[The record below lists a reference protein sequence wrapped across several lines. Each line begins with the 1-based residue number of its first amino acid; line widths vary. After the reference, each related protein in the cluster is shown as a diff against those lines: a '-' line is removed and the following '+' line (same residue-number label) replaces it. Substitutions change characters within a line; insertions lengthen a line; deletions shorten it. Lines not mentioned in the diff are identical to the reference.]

1 LFDPFISLFEQHPV
15 IYLATLFVFGAT
27 VGSFLNVVIYR
38 LPVMMQR
45 EWRHDCLEFLEQP
58 ADAEVDK
65 FNLSTPRSRCGHCG
79 HQITVLENIPIIS
92 YLVLGGKCSSCKTR
106 ISLQYPLVELFTA
119 VISVVVGIT
128 LPLLWLGILLSL
140 FDVFVDLESSVMGA
154 MAGYMS
160 LWSVFILFKLVTGKE
175 GMGHGDFKLLAMLGA
190 WLGWKPLFVV
200 ILTSSM
206 VGAFIGISMILP
218 VVIAMFAVGLTG
230 GIASGKTTISDLFAK
245 HGVPVVDTDV
255 ISRKLLEPGELAF
268 DQVCAHFGDRIV
280 KSDGKIDRSR
290 LREIVFNNRDEKS
303 WLETMLHPLIFQR
316 SHDAIA
322 NHSAAHYVLTSWS

>member
-1 LFDPFISLFEQHPV
+1 MFDPFISLFEQHPV

-58 ADAEVDK
+58 ADAESER

-79 HQITVLENIPIIS
+79 HQITVLENIPIVS
-92 YLVLGGKCSSCKTR
+92 YVVLGGKCSSCNTR

-119 VISVVVGIT
+119 LISVVVGWHFGVSPQALAALLLSWCLIAASGIDIGHKLLPDTIT

-200 ILTSSM
+200 ILTSSV
-206 VGAFIGISMILP
+206 VGAFIGISMILLK
-218 VVIAMFAVGLTG
+218 LTERG
-230 GIASGKTTISDLFAK
+230 TQIPFGPYLAAAGWMTLLWGDELMQFYFSLF
-245 HGVPVVDTDV
+245 
-255 ISRKLLEPGELAF
+255 SF
-268 DQVCAHFGDRIV
+268 
-280 KSDGKIDRSR
+280 
-290 LREIVFNNRDEKS
+290 
-303 WLETMLHPLIFQR
+303 
-316 SHDAIA
+316 
-322 NHSAAHYVLTSWS
+322 

>member
-1 LFDPFISLFEQHPV
+1 MFDPFISLFEQHPV

-58 ADAEVDK
+58 ADAESER

-79 HQITVLENIPIIS
+79 HQITVLENIPIVS
-92 YLVLGGKCSSCKTR
+92 YVVLGGKCSSCNTR

-119 VISVVVGIT
+119 LISVVVGWHFGVSPQALAALLLSWCLIAASGIDIGHKLLPDTIT

-140 FDVFVDLESSVMGA
+140 FDVFVDLESSVTGA

-200 ILTSSM
+200 ILTSSV
-206 VGAFIGISMILP
+206 VGAFIGISMILLK
-218 VVIAMFAVGLTG
+218 LTERG
-230 GIASGKTTISDLFAK
+230 TQIPFGPYLAAAGWMTLLWGDELMQFYFSLF
-245 HGVPVVDTDV
+245 
-255 ISRKLLEPGELAF
+255 SF
-268 DQVCAHFGDRIV
+268 
-280 KSDGKIDRSR
+280 
-290 LREIVFNNRDEKS
+290 
-303 WLETMLHPLIFQR
+303 
-316 SHDAIA
+316 
-322 NHSAAHYVLTSWS
+322 